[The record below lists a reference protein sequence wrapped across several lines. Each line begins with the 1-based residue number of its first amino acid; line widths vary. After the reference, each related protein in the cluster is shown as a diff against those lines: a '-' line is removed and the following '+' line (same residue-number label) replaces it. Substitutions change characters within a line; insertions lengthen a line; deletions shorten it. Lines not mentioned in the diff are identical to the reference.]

1 MGFTKEIEFLKDEER
16 VLRFWKRNNIFEKS
30 LKKNQKGKKFVFFEG
45 PPTANGR
52 PGIHHVL
59 SRVFKDIIC
68 RYKTMQGFKVER
80 KSGWDTHGLP
90 VELEVEKKLGLK
102 SKKDIEKYGIG
113 KFNKKCKKSVWQY
126 KEEFENLTERI
137 GFWLDLKNPYITYNN
152 NYIESVWWILKE
164 IYKKGLLYQDY
175 RVSPYCP
182 RCQTVLSSHEVAQGY
197 KRVKEPAIYVKI
209 KVLNP
214 EHKNCFLL
222 VWTTTPWTLP
232 ANVAVAVNPEFDYAF
247 LEKNGEIL
255 ILAKERINVL
265 NIEGKILKEIKG
277 KDLIGLK
284 YQPVFDF
291 YEPSLERERIWEVV
305 PADFVSLKE
314 GTGLVHIAPAF
325 GEEDMEVIKSQNS
338 NLKSQNYNREFP
350 IILNV
355 NEEGKFKLEVK
366 KLTGLFVKDADSL
379 IIQDLKERGVLFK
392 EEIYEHDYPFCWRCK
407 TPLLYYAKKS
417 WFIKMT
423 NIKEE
428 LIKSNQKINWVPDH
442 LKNGRFGEWLEEVKD
457 WAISRER
464 YWGTPLPIWKC
475 EKCKE
480 EICIGS
486 IKEMQQKSK
495 IKNKIKDLHRP
506 FIDKIILKCEKCNGK
521 MKRVLDVIDC
531 WFDSGSMPFAQY
543 HYPFENKNLIE
554 NKEQFPA
561 DYICEGIDQTRGWF
575 YTLLAI
581 SVLID
586 KGAPYKNV
594 VVVGHVLDEK
604 GEKMSKSKGNV
615 VDPWKMIE
623 KYGADSIRWYFYTI
637 NQSSEP
643 KLFNEKDIE
652 NVLKRFGM
660 VLWNCF
666 TFFKLYEGNLKTKT
680 KKSKT
685 QVNRMSLLDKWIIS
699 RLNNLILSTENLL
712 DNYNITPAARLIEEF
727 VINDLSRWYI
737 RRSRKNFHPQTPP
750 KEKERAIACL
760 YYILLSLTKLIA
772 AFMPFLA
779 EDIYQKL
786 RVKGMPT
793 SIHLS
798 DWPKANK
805 RLIDS
810 QLEEKMSEARNI
822 VNLALAERSLAKIKV
837 RQPIALLRIKKEN
850 SKIKN
855 EKELL
860 ELIKEEVNVKEIIF
874 SPHIEKEVEIDTN
887 ITLEL
892 KEEGIIREVIR
903 HIQEMRK
910 EMGLKPKDKILIKG
924 GGLKEINEVINKN
937 KDLIKKET
945 LSKDFLIL
953 ENLEN
958 VKLKLFKEIKVDDK
972 ILKIKIEKI
981 R

>member
-113 KFNKKCKKSVWQY
+113 KFNEKCKKSVWQY

-442 LKNGRFGEWLEEVKD
+442 LKDGRFGEWLEEVKD

-464 YWGTPLPIWKC
+464 YWGTSLPIWKC

-581 SVLID
+581 STLM
-586 KGAPYKNV
+586 GFGPPYKNV
-594 VVVGHVLDEK
+594 ISVGHVLDEK

-615 VDPWKMIE
+615 VDPFYIIG
-623 KYGADSIRWYFYTI
+623 KYGTDATRWYFFTI
-637 NQSSEP
+637 NQPEDP
-643 KLFNEKDIE
+643 KLFSEKDVAE
-652 NVLKRFGM
+652 GLRRFILT
-660 VLWNCF
+660 LWNCYS
-666 TFFKLYEGNLKTKT
+666 FFDTYAKKKEIVSP
-680 KKSKT
+680 KSKN
-685 QVNRMSLLDKWIIS
+685 VLDKWVIS
-699 RLNNLILSTENLL
+699 KLEGLIKEVGKNL
-712 DNYNITPAARLIEEF
+712 DNYEITGSARKIEKF
-727 VINDLSRWYI
+727 VIEDLSLWYI
-737 RRSRKNFHPQTPP
+737 RRSRKRFQNPENQSELEEASQTL
-750 KEKERAIACL
+750 KFVLLNLSK
-760 YYILLSLTKLIA
+760 ILASFL
-772 AFMPFLA
+772 PFLS
-779 EDIYQKL
+779 EFIYQKL
-786 RVKGMPT
+786 QT
-793 SIHLS
+793 SNFKHLLS
-798 DWPKANK
+798 VHLENWPMVNEK
-805 RLIDS
+805 LIDKK
-810 QLEEKMSEARNI
+810 LERKMEKIREI
-822 VNLALAERSLAKIKV
+822 VSLALRERQKAKIKV
-837 RQPIALLRIKKEN
+837 RQPLNELQITNYELKKEP
-850 SKIKN
+850 
-855 EKELL
+855 ELL
-860 ELIKEEVNVKEIIF
+860 ELIKDEVNVKKITF
-874 SPHIEKEVEIDTN
+874 GKEFKLDTK
-887 ITLEL
+887 ITPEL
-892 KEEGIIREVIR
+892 REEGIIREIIR

-910 EMGLKPKDKILIKG
+910 EAKLKPRDKILVGYSGDERILRILEKNKEKI
-924 GGLKEINEVINKN
+924 LKEGKIL
-937 KDLIKKET
+937 DLKKKGEEF
-945 LSKDFLIL
+945 DL
-953 ENLEN
+953 E
-958 VKLKLFKEIKVDDK
+958 KEIKVEN
-972 ILKIKIEKI
+972 EKI
-981 R
+981 ILAIKKVSGKKNSSTKIPNA